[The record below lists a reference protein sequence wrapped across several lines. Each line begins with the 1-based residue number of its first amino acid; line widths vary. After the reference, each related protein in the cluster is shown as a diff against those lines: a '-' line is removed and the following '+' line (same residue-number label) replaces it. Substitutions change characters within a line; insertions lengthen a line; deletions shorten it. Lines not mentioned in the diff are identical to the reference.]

1 MLGHLFGS
9 KSRVKILKLFLLH
22 PGEKYYIRQIA
33 RDLDLQLNSVRREL
47 ENLED
52 FGLLVSGSAMDKEHK
67 EHELADILIESAKV
81 SKDKKA
87 GKEKDELLKSEK
99 KYFQAN
105 KNFVLY
111 REIRDL
117 IVKAQILYE
126 KDFVEK
132 LAKTG
137 KAKLL
142 VFAGLFVNMDHAA
155 VDLLIVGKFNKPKLF
170 KLIHDLEKDLG
181 REINYTL
188 MDTPEF
194 IYRRDITDVFLYD
207 ILEKKKI
214 IVINELDVV

>member
-52 FGLLVSGSAMDKEHK
+52 FGLLVSGSAMDKEDK
-67 EHELADILIESAKV
+67 EPELAEILIETAQKNKGKKV
-81 SKDKKA
+81 SKE
-87 GKEKDELLKSEK
+87 KEELMKSEK
-99 KYFQAN
+99 KYYQAD

-132 LAKTG
+132 LAQIGKT
-137 KAKLL
+137 KLL
-142 VFAGLFVNMDHAA
+142 VFTGFFVNMDNAP
-155 VDLLIVGKFNKPKLF
+155 VDMLIVGKFNKPKLF
-170 KLIHDLEKDLG
+170 KMISDLEKDLG
-181 REINYTL
+181 KEINFTL
-188 MDTPEF
+188 MDTQEF
-194 IYRRDITDVFLYD
+194 IYRRDITDVFLYG

-214 IVINELDVV
+214 IVINELDIV